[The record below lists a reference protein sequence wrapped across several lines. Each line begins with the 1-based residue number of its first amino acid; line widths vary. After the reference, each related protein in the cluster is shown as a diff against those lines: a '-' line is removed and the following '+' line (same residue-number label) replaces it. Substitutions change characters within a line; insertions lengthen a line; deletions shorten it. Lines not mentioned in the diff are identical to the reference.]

1 MKLSDNFFIST
12 GYQERQGDRLVARV
26 SLNPSHFIYK
36 AHFPDNPITPG
47 VCIIQMATEL
57 LEQALG
63 WELEIDVIHN
73 VKFLS
78 LLIPKE
84 GEYIELSFHGE
95 KTDNDHIK
103 VKCNITDRDTIVSSL
118 LITYTVHE

>member
-26 SLNPSHFIYK
+26 CLNPSHFIYK
-36 AHFPDNPITPG
+36 SHFPDNPITPG

-84 GEYIELSFHGE
+84 GEYIELSFHGG
-95 KTDNDHIK
+95 KTDDNHIK

-118 LITYTVHE
+118 SITYTVHE